1 MNKKTIYC
9 KTNFRT
15 IINEVEFMAITN
27 GEYGKMAKKASP
39 PSNKIKNGLL
49 AFLIGGI
56 ICTFS
61 EGLGTVL
68 KKIGTDA
75 DDIKALIPV
84 TLIVITS
91 ILTSLGVFD
100 KIAYFAGAGTI
111 VPITGFAN
119 SIVSAAM
126 EFKSEGRILGTG
138 ANMFKIA
145 GPVIAYGTFAA
156 VIYGIIYYMF
166 LR

>member
-1 MNKKTIYC
+1 
-9 KTNFRT
+9 
-15 IINEVEFMAITN
+15 MAITN

-39 PSNKIKNGLL
+39 PSKKVKNGLL
-49 AFLIGGI
+49 AFLTGGI
-56 ICTFS
+56 ICASS
-61 EGLGTVL
+61 EGLITVL
-68 KKIGTDA
+68 EKIGTDA
-75 DDIKALIPV
+75 DDIKAIIPV

-100 KIAYFAGAGTI
+100 KIAYFAGAGTV

-126 EFKSEGRILGTG
+126 EHRSEGRILGTG

-145 GPVIAYGTFAA
+145 GPVLAYGTLAA
-156 VIYGIIYYMF
+156 VMYGIVYYLF